1 MFQYRLRAIVQQS
14 GKLLAFC
21 SAVLWA
27 APALASTG
35 AGIEIAVPVGSVS
48 IAGQPAT
55 IDADQPFAPDD
66 APLPAVISFSRAA
79 DLPNQSHVY
88 FARSRFSGP
97 SAVISMSTDRRAIR
111 TIAAI
116 SAPVVRRT
124 GLQLLAGAL
133 SGRVMALTA
142 IPSQMPVAAR
152 ALTSGFGM
160 RSHPMLGRR
169 RAHSGIDLAAPAGSP
184 IVATSDGQVSWAD
197 WAGGYGIAVAVEH
210 GGGYQTRYGHM
221 SRVNVAPGQNVRK
234 GDIIGYVGSTGMS
247 TGPHLHYEVR
257 VNGQAVNPLPMLGG
271 R

>member
-1 MFQYRLRAIVQQS
+1 MFQYRLRAIVPQS
-14 GKLLAFC
+14 ARFLALC
-21 SAVLWA
+21 GAVLWA
-27 APALASTG
+27 APALASPALASNG
-35 AGIEIAVPVGSVS
+35 AGIAIAVPVGSVS
-48 IAGQPAT
+48 IG
-55 IDADQPFAPDD
+55 ADQPAAPGD
-66 APLPAVISFSRAA
+66 APAEISFSRAA
-79 DLPNQSHVY
+79 DLPNQSHIY

-111 TIAAI
+111 AITAI
-116 SAPVVRRT
+116 SAPVVRPA
-124 GLQLLAGAL
+124 GLQSLAGAL

-169 RAHSGIDLAAPAGSP
+169 RAHSGVDLSAPTGSP